1 MGPSTH
7 IPWRFRLIPT
17 DSDRVHEMQTP
28 IWEIQ
33 TERAKGDRTYWR
45 RQTLIRIYIYV
56 SVFKF
61 VNYSWPCTNAKHVQ
75 NVQSICEACEEQSL
89 WGKLRLHLLEM
100 LETWLA
106 SALHV
111 FRFFRFFRHVVP
123 VPATGSGRRGSASPV
138 RPSFV
143 VFCIK
148 SRIIQSL
155 PSNLGEHAP
164 TALKSEASLSSTTS
178 SWGRNLH
185 YSGPNSI
192 TGMNQGM
199 RW

>member
-1 MGPSTH
+1 MH
-7 IPWRFRLIPT
+7 IPSHSTGWCGWSVRSVIHINIIISYLLLKDNWWSYLLWTCLAYLCQLRYDPFWRPSRYLT
-17 DSDRVHEMQTP
+17 DPNGTLVRSKANKRTRP
-28 IWEIQ
+28 ICAWKAAAVPK
-33 TERAKGDRTYWR
+33 AKRPSLMATSWSSFLLSF
-45 RQTLIRIYIYV
+45 TLDVFVGLSGSMKHAHV
-56 SVFKF
+56 S
-61 VNYSWPCTNAKHVQ
+61 
-75 NVQSICEACEEQSL
+75 
-89 WGKLRLHLLEM
+89 
-100 LETWLA
+100 
-106 SALHV
+106 
-111 FRFFRFFRHVVP
+111 
-123 VPATGSGRRGSASPV
+123 GSPGA
-138 RPSFV
+138 SFV

-178 SWGRNLH
+178 SWGGNLH